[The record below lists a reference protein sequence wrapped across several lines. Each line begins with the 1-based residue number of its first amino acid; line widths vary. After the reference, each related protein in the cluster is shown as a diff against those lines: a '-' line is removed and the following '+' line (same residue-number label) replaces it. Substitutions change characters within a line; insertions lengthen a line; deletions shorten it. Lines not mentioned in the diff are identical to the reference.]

1 MVRRRKKPPPEEP
14 IRRGVVELVTG
25 RRHLERVVQEGI
37 RRARADLALATADL
51 KAMLVPGPRGGRA
64 RSLLALLRE
73 LAEGGVEI
81 RLLHSGIPS
90 RAALEEL
97 EAPLPTRMQ
106 LRRCVRVHTK
116 AVIVDASKMYV
127 GSANLTGAGLGAKGE
142 SRRNF
147 EAGIWTE
154 DPELID
160 PILEWFDHLWEG
172 RLCTGCD
179 RRNVCPEPILTDLG

>member
-1 MVRRRKKPPPEEP
+1 M
-14 IRRGVVELVTG
+14 RRGAVELVMG
-25 RRHLERVVQEGI
+25 VRHLEQVVQEGI
-37 RRARADLALATADL
+37 RLAGADLALATADL

-73 LAEGGVEI
+73 LAEGGVEV
-81 RLLHSGIPS
+81 RLLHSGHPS

-97 EAPLPTRMQ
+97 APPLPARME

-116 AVIVDASKMYV
+116 AVIVDASKMYL

-154 DPELID
+154 EPELID
-160 PILEWFDHLWEG
+160 PVLEWFDQLWEG
-172 RLCTGCD
+172 RLCAGCG
-179 RRNVCPEPILTDLG
+179 RRNVCPEPIDRGLDRTPR